1 MKVESNNV
9 VIDAISLYWKIA
21 KHVGP
26 KDRDDI
32 FYTSFAVSLLTV
44 TQLTLVVFVAGSL
57 GYSIID
63 RVSSGL
69 VTALILVLAAI
80 LAGVN
85 SMIIFNIDKRK
96 SRVNIG
102 SQRRFVAFVIIVVY
116 FALAITCAI
125 KIFAWRA
132 GSSVV
137 TVKRAINSDQL

>member
-57 GYSIID
+57 GSSIID

-85 SMIIFNIDKRK
+85 SMIISQTSMTSNVLCTRPMVASLRK
-96 SRVNIG
+96 S
-102 SQRRFVAFVIIVVY
+102 
-116 FALAITCAI
+116 L
-125 KIFAWRA
+125 W
-132 GSSVV
+132 
-137 TVKRAINSDQL
+137 